1 MREKHDEHP
10 TKGEVAAAFGAA
22 LRRRRV
28 DCGLTQDAVA
38 EAAGVTTQYV
48 SMLERGVNQ
57 PSLHT
62 IVTLASGLGVDATG
76 LVADALEALQS
87 PSTSVEAPRP
97 PQHRSLGDDAK
108 GI

>member
-10 TKGEVAAAFGAA
+10 TKGEIAAAFGAA
-22 LRRRRV
+22 LRGRRV
-28 DCGLTQDAVA
+28 ACGLTQDALA

-62 IVTLASGLGVDATG
+62 VVTLAAGLGIHAVD
-76 LVADALEALQS
+76 LVADTNIELRHAHS
-87 PSTSVEAPRP
+87 
-97 PQHRSLGDDAK
+97 
-108 GI
+108 

>member
-1 MREKHDEHP
+1 MREKHKEHP
-10 TKGEVAAAFGAA
+10 TKKDVAEAFGAV

-28 DCGLTQDAVA
+28 ARGLTQDSVA

-62 IVTLASGLGVDATG
+62 VVTLASGLEIDATD
-76 LVADALEALQS
+76 LVTDVLQAL
-87 PSTSVEAPRP
+87 
-97 PQHRSLGDDAK
+97 RSR
-108 GI
+108 